1 MRKKYT
7 AFLLR
12 AIKKKAPRREQ
23 RKYFTQTFYHERRK
37 MSMSTYEKAAC
48 LLAKLYLIRRTD
60 VSSMEIED
68 IIAKASPAEIDFYY
82 RKIIRG
88 I

>member
-1 MRKKYT
+1 
-7 AFLLR
+7 
-12 AIKKKAPRREQ
+12 
-23 RKYFTQTFYHERRK
+23 

-48 LLAKLYLIRRTD
+48 LLAKLYLIRRVD

-82 RKIIRG
+82 SKIVRG
-88 I
+88 T